1 MKEIQ
6 EGDLELAEQFG
17 YTVKLAGSAKKNEDG
32 IEVAVEPVFFPNSH
46 PLASVNNEFN
56 AVYIYGDA
64 VGETMFYGPG
74 AGSLPTATSVTG
86 DIIAACRNLLLGVN
100 GKRLHAPQYERKVKS
115 DSNKFARYFHRIRV
129 RDEVGV
135 LTKLTSIYSKHG
147 ASLATVVQH
156 SDKKEAD
163 ADLIFITHQIS
174 RQQHL
179 DIVNELNETP
189 EVIGVLSHYRVEG
202 EE

>member
-1 MKEIQ
+1 M
-6 EGDLELAEQFG
+6 
-17 YTVKLAGSAKKNEDG
+17 
-32 IEVAVEPVFFPNSH
+32 
-46 PLASVNNEFN
+46 
-56 AVYIYGDA
+56 
-64 VGETMFYGPG
+64 
-74 AGSLPTATSVTG
+74 
-86 DIIAACRNLLLGVN
+86 
-100 GKRLHAPQYERKVKS
+100 KS
-115 DSNKFARYFHRIRV
+115 DSNKFARYFHRINV

-147 ASLATVVQH
+147 TSLATVVQH
-156 SDKKEAD
+156 SDKKAVD
-163 ADLIFITHQIS
+163 ADLIFITHRIS

>member
-1 MKEIQ
+1 
-6 EGDLELAEQFG
+6 
-17 YTVKLAGSAKKNEDG
+17 
-32 IEVAVEPVFFPNSH
+32 
-46 PLASVNNEFN
+46 
-56 AVYIYGDA
+56 
-64 VGETMFYGPG
+64 MFYGPG

-86 DIIAACRNLLLGVN
+86 DIVAACRNLLLGVN

-129 RDEVGV
+129 KDEVGV

-179 DIVNELNETP
+179 R
-189 EVIGVLSHYRVEG
+189 YCK
-202 EE
+202 